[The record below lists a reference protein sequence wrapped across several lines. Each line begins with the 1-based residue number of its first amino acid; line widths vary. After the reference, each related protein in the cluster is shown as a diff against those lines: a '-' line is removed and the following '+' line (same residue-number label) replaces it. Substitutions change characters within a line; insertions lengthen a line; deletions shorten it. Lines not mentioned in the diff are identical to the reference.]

1 MQETWV
7 RSLVWYDPTCLGV
20 TKPVCHDFWA
30 HTLQLLSLCPRA
42 CVPQEKPPQWEA
54 LAPQLESNPCSPQL
68 EKSPCSS
75 EDPVQPKINKNYKK
89 GFFTSTAGGVDLTPG
104 WGTEIL
110 HATWSD
116 QKYLK
121 TNKILKERND
131 GIKNNI
137 KKNQLIVFILKISLA
152 EY

>member
-1 MQETWV
+1 M
-7 RSLVWYDPTCLGV
+7 
-20 TKPVCHDFWA
+20 
-30 HTLQLLSLCPRA
+30 
-42 CVPQEKPPQWEA
+42 
-54 LAPQLESNPCSPQL
+54 
-68 EKSPCSS
+68 
-75 EDPVQPKINKNYKK
+75 
-89 GFFTSTAGGVDLTPG
+89 TPG